1 EAPVLLS
8 EPDEL
13 NEASRFITT
22 SEKTRAPLTVQL
34 SRQLRGYP
42 MQDIW
47 LDVLAWYMKNET
59 KYETAYKV
67 LQSLFYEN
75 KPGNISNETVKQLYP
90 TEKPLPMSAS
100 RIEIL
105 NNSKYQHFAKHNL
118 ALENRRTYK
127 LEPPDIDQ

>member
-1 EAPVLLS
+1 
-8 EPDEL
+8 DEL

-22 SEKTRAPLTVQL
+22 PEKTRAPLTVQL

-59 KYETAYKV
+59 KDETAYKV

-75 KPGNISNETVKQLYP
+75 KPSNLSNETVKQLYP
-90 TEKPLPMSAS
+90 NEKTVSMSVS
-100 RIEIL
+100 RLERL
-105 NNSKYQHFAKHNL
+105 KRSKNKYIDKHNL
-118 ALENRRTYK
+118 ALENR
-127 LEPPDIDQ
+127 